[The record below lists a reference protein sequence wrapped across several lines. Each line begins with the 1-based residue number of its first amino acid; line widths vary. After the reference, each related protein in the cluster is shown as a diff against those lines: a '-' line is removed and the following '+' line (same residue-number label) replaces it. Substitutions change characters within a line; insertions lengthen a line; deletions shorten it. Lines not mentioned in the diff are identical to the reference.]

1 MSSQT
6 LQIHRIPFTKLR
18 IFSGLRISS
27 YADTAELKSPS
38 EHRRLNM
45 QAITSD
51 QAEARFLEVV
61 LPEQA
66 NHYGTLYGANTLQ
79 IMGARPPLSAP
90 AGMPAAR
97 S

>member
-1 MSSQT
+1 
-6 LQIHRIPFTKLR
+6 
-18 IFSGLRISS
+18 
-27 YADTAELKSPS
+27 
-38 EHRRLNM
+38 M